1 LDCEQNFW
9 PSLAVLL
16 LLDEPTT
23 GLSPLHAYL
32 VLSMLANHAR
42 NCGRIVI
49 LSMERPRSDVFPFLD
64 RVAILCLGDVVYA
77 GRTTL
82 LLDYFQ
88 RIGFPCSELENP
100 LMYYREWI
108 APALYP
114 VI

>member
-1 LDCEQNFW
+1 L
-9 PSLAVLL
+9 SLAVLL
-16 LLDEPTT
+16 LLDEPTA

-100 LMYYREWI
+100 LMYYRE
-108 APALYP
+108 
-114 VI
+114 